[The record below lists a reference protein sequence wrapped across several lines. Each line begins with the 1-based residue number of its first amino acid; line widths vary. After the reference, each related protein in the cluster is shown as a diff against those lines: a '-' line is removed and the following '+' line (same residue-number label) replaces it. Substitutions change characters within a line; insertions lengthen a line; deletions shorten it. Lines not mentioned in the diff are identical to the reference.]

1 MAQLPTPRAFDITSG
16 EAYLAPLPMIA
27 SSLAHSNAIFFAPD
41 GPSVPGAFG
50 RWAAAN
56 DLPLIMVSDVEEL
69 MAMTLRGRPRLIA
82 FDARSGAQSSLD
94 ALNRVKAD
102 SFTGVVPCIVIAD
115 EDPVAFDVAFRAG
128 ADEVLRESTPEAE
141 ATTRLTA
148 MLRRSDRDLVVH
160 PSTRLPGAVEIE
172 AEVSRRLEDGRTFAM
187 CYADLDHFKEFN
199 DRYSY
204 YEGDRVI
211 RILAKIL
218 HDVVKGLCRESGFV
232 GHIGGDDFIFI
243 IPADNVQDVCS
254 EIVSIFDTL
263 IPFQYSEAD
272 RRAGYFFG
280 KDRRGQLHRVPLM
293 TVSIGIVTNERRR
306 FTHAAQVS
314 ELATEMKSYAK
325 TLPGSVFSIDRRQD
339 TPAASAPSAPAAA
352 RPDTVAATEGK

>member
-1 MAQLPTPRAFDITSG
+1 MMA
-16 EAYLAPLPMIA
+16 
-27 SSLAHSNAIFFAPD
+27 
-41 GPSVPGAFG
+41 
-50 RWAAAN
+50 
-56 DLPLIMVSDVEEL
+56 VS
-69 MAMTLRGRPRLIA
+69 LRGRPRVVV
-82 FDARSGAQSSLD
+82 FDARETEEQAFA
-94 ALNRVKAD
+94 ALRRMKGD
-102 SFTGVVPCIVIAD
+102 SYTGVVPCVVVTC
-115 EDPVAFDVAFRAG
+115 EDDAIFAAAFGAG
-128 ADEVLRESTPEAE
+128 ADEVMRESMQPAE
-141 ATTRLTA
+141 AVTRLEA

-172 AEVSRRLEDGRTFAM
+172 AEISRRLGEGKLFAT

-218 HDVVKGLCRESGFV
+218 HDVVKGLCLDDGFV

-243 IPADNVQDVCS
+243 IPVPAVNEACS
-254 EIVSIFDTL
+254 EIVNVFDTL
-263 IPFQYSEAD
+263 IPYQYSEQD

-293 TVSIGIVTNERRR
+293 TVSIGVVTNERRH

-339 TPAASAPSAPAAA
+339 ASPPEVPTAAS
-352 RPDTVAATEGK
+352 RPDKLSATEGK